1 MVIIALGGNLPR
13 SNGGSVAETF
23 ADAGQFLVENGVSVL
38 IKSGLYRSPAWP
50 PSEQPDYLNAVWQV
64 ETDASPDELLT
75 LLHET
80 EHRFERMRDGAVA
93 NAARTL
99 DLDLIDYDGNV
110 RGAAPVLPHPRMHR
124 RAFVL
129 LPLAEIAPNWRHPVS
144 RRFVAALIERLPA
157 DHNCV
162 PGQG

>member
-23 ADAGQFLVENGVSVL
+23 ADAAHFLGDNAVSVL
-38 IKSGLYRSPAWP
+38 AESGLYRSPAWP
-50 PSEQPDYLNAVWQV
+50 PSDQPDYLNAVWQV
-64 ETDASPDELLT
+64 KTDRAPGAFLQ
-75 LLHET
+75 LLHDA
-80 EHRFERMRDGAVA
+80 ERHFGRVREGAPV

-99 DLDLIDYDGNV
+99 DLDLIDFNGAV

-129 LPLAEIAPNWRHPVS
+129 LPLAEFAPDWRHPVS
-144 RRFVAALIERLPA
+144 RRSIRELIDGLPA
-157 DHNCV
+157 DHHCV
-162 PGQG
+162 RA